1 MPASDRQARSV
12 HVHIRPPE
20 LSDRSNP
27 LAVLKMPVPMTA
39 EDLMRVRAW
48 LNYMA
53 PVVGAEISEGD
64 SASSASSLGA
74 DAGLLDLGLSESL
87 EAGQSPS

>member
-1 MPASDRQARSV
+1 
-12 HVHIRPPE
+12 
-20 LSDRSNP
+20 
-27 LAVLKMPVPMTA
+27 
-39 EDLMRVRAW
+39 MRVRAW

-53 PVVGAEISEGD
+53 PGVGAEISEGD

-74 DAGLLDLGLSESL
+74 DAGLLDFGLSESL